1 MVILGVGYPGER
13 IDESDGLIIV
23 LELESP
29 LNTFTIVD
37 AAPVHM
43 DFSQP
48 GPGRVVIQQGGV
60 SLAMGGAQFAAH
72 QITEIYSRS
81 YSGSR

>member
-60 SLAMGGAQFAAH
+60 SLAMGGARFAAH
-72 QITEIYSRS
+72 QVREICSRS